1 MDIYQLSSGL
11 LVSFVRGYADSVSSS
26 FFLLHTFS
34 DRGVWGLHR
43 QLTGLVL
50 LDPGGV
56 SGGVNITF
64 LAYSEGAY
72 VLLHPSPSIPPR
84 SAAHRHRAS

>member
-1 MDIYQLSSGL
+1 MELSDGRFVAGMLLLLSLRFTVQWIYTS
-11 LVSFVRGYADSVSSS
+11 LVAYLYFLYEDTRRKGIL
-26 FFLLHTFS
+26 FFLSLAHFS

-56 SGGVNITF
+56 SGGVNIY
-64 LAYSEGAY
+64 LSS
-72 VLLHPSPSIPPR
+72 LQ
-84 SAAHRHRAS
+84 

>member
-1 MDIYQLSSGL
+1 MDIYQLSRF

-34 DRGVWGLHR
+34 DRGVWGWHR

-72 VLLHPSPSIPPR
+72 VLLHPSPSIPPC